1 MQWAAAGGEEPGG
14 WCWCWRGGQHA
25 CQWHWNGQDPWGCNQ
40 DPWGWN
46 GQEPWN
52 GQDLWGCNQDPW
64 GWNGQKP
71 WNGQDLWEQ
80 QPRSWKRS
88 RPVEEGKEEELG
100 KEWAARHKAF
110 KAEAERQAE
119 VAENP
124 NEPRTQ
130 GALLVPKWRRVAAAL
145 AALPAPKPKRRPQK
159 GRTTTTTEPH
169 WWRWAQK
176 VLSSGKYAAELT
188 ELAAELMEGHD
199 SDQDDGA
206 TANHRDDG
214 GAATEMMEGAPNHRD
229 DGGDASHQVG
239 AATEMMEGAAS
250 HQGGAATKMMEGAA
264 SHQDDGGAAT
274 EMMEPHEP
282 ATEMMEGDASPGEA
296 AAEEARLATEKAT
309 QAAAEEAQPAV
320 QSDLTADDEAG
331 RGPAIQLAEEE
342 PTDLAERLADLAE
355 RLADLADFAETP
367 ALLWS

>member
-14 WCWCWRGGQHA
+14 WCWCRCGGQHA

-71 WNGQDLWEQ
+71 SNGQDLWEQ

-176 VLSSGKYAAELT
+176 VLSSGRYPAELT

-206 TANHRDDG
+206 TANHR
-214 GAATEMMEGAPNHRD
+214 
-229 DGGDASHQVG
+229 
-239 AATEMMEGAAS
+239 
-250 HQGGAATKMMEGAA
+250 
-264 SHQDDGGAAT
+264 DDGGAAT